1 MDAVLLPNRECVFGH
16 APSSEPGGAALGALP
31 LTPGVAW
38 RPGENRENGLSGGGS
53 RWSQRLRAHRLL
65 RSVLTDPRSE
75 IIQTALRWRLL
86 VIWSFIGDWNSS
98 VPSGRFPERPRRR
111 PSGRN
116 ETGRASVA
124 GEVDLPFLGRS
135 ARWRC
140 GRSFGGAFTCS
151 PQLCSQLSFGVS
163 TYSQTGQDRADFFSV
178 RIPPES
184 LAHLSGT
191 AQLWPSLRNGGE
203 AGSPHGRHRAG
214 SGRVDQILPRG
225 AFPALPTTH
234 VGVQRG
240 FPSGGGSEWGCQRT
254 SRGRRTRPR
263 QLFAP
268 KGIVR
273 AWMTSI

>member
-1 MDAVLLPNRECVFGH
+1 MDAVLLPNRECVSGH
-16 APSSEPGGAALGALP
+16 VPSSEPGGAALGALP

-38 RPGENRENGLSGGGS
+38 RPGKNRENGLSRGGS

-86 VIWSFIGDWNSS
+86 VIWSFMGDWNSS

-124 GEVDLPFLGRS
+124 REVDLPFLGRS

-203 AGSPHGRHRAG
+203 AAHLMVATAP
-214 SGRVDQILPRG
+214 DQV
-225 AFPALPTTH
+225 A
-234 VGVQRG
+234 
-240 FPSGGGSEWGCQRT
+240 
-254 SRGRRTRPR
+254 
-263 QLFAP
+263 
-268 KGIVR
+268 
-273 AWMTSI
+273 